1 MIERLDGRERIIVLV
16 GIFVLIGVLFWLLL
30 LNPYMNTM
38 QSLDRRIEGQRR
50 NLEQVATR
58 GQEIDQLRRQLSE
71 IEARQRSD
79 RPLFSQVE
87 NLTKQMG
94 VRDQLLSM
102 RPQPDSVQ
110 DGFRQQTVEIRL
122 ERVTLSQLV
131 GFLYAAEHRSHGI
144 QVRSLR
150 VRPRFDDRSRLD
162 VNLVL
167 MSLERV

>member
-1 MIERLDGRERIIVLV
+1 MINRLDPRERTIVIAGVLILA
-16 GIFVLIGVLFWLLL
+16 GIFFWLVL
-30 LNPYMNTM
+30 LNPYMTRL
-38 QSLDRRIEGQRR
+38 QSLDRQIEGQRR
-50 NLEQVATR
+50 NIERVEALR
-58 GQEIDQLRRQLSE
+58 QEIEQLRRQLAG
-71 IEARQRSD
+71 IESPGRSA

-110 DGFRQQTVEIRL
+110 GGFRQQLVEIRL

-131 GFLYAAEHRSHGI
+131 GFLHAAEYRSNGI

-167 MSLERV
+167 MSLERA

>member
-1 MIERLDGRERIIVLV
+1 MIDRLEPRERIFVFSGVLILT
-16 GIFVLIGVLFWLLL
+16 GIFVWLVLI
-30 LNPYMNTM
+30 NPYLTKM
-38 QSLDRRIEGQRR
+38 QNLDRQIEGQRR
-50 NLEQVATR
+50 NLERVEALR
-58 GQEIDQLRRQLSE
+58 QEIEQLRQQLAGVEST
-71 IEARQRSD
+71 AGSG

-102 RPQPDSVQ
+102 RPQPESVQ
-110 DGFRQQTVEIRL
+110 GGFRQQLVEIRL

-131 GFLYAAEHRSHGI
+131 GFLHAAEYRSNGI

-167 MSLERV
+167 MSLERA

>member
-1 MIERLDGRERIIVLV
+1 MINRLDERERIIVLA
-16 GIFVLIGVLFWLLL
+16 GIVILAALLIWLVL
-30 LNPYMNTM
+30 LNPYMNAM
-38 QSLDRRIEGQRR
+38 QKLDRRIDGQRR
-50 NLEQVATR
+50 NLERVATL
-58 GQEIDQLRRQLSE
+58 GQEIGQLRQQLAG
-71 IEARQRSD
+71 IESQRRSG

-110 DGFRQQTVEIRL
+110 GGFRQQTVEIRL

-131 GFLYAAEHRSHGI
+131 GFLHAAEHRSHGI

-150 VRPRFDDRSRLD
+150 VRPRFDDRSQLD

-167 MSLERV
+167 MSLERA

>member
-1 MIERLDGRERIIVLV
+1 MIDRLDERERIIVLT
-16 GIFVLIGVLFWLLL
+16 GILILAGILTWLVL
-30 LNPYMNTM
+30 LNPYMDTIQN
-38 QSLDRRIEGQRR
+38 LDRRIEGQRR
-50 NLEQVATR
+50 NLERVATL
-58 GQEIDQLRRQLSE
+58 GQEIDQLRQQLAE
-71 IEARQRSD
+71 IESQQRSG

-110 DGFRQQTVEIRL
+110 EGFRQQTVEIRL

-131 GFLYAAEHRSHGI
+131 GFLHAAEHRSHGI

-167 MSLERV
+167 MSLERA